1 MSGRDLLTPSPE
13 ERRALVTRARR
24 LARALRVRA
33 SELDTEANAVTAGDR
48 EAVDRLRELLEGAHT
63 MWTVP

>member
-1 MSGRDLLTPSPE
+1 M
-13 ERRALVTRARR
+13 TRARR

-33 SELDTEANAVTAGDR
+33 SELDTEANGVVAGDDD
-48 EAVDRLRELLEGAHT
+48 AVERLREILEAAHT